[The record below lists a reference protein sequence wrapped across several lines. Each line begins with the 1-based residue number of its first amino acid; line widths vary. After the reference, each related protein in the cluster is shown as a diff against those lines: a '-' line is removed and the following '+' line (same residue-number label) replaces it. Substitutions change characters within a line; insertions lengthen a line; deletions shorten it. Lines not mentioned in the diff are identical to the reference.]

1 VSGETGTD
9 AADRA
14 DEEPRSTEGAPA
26 SGAVSSDFVFGTLA
40 TDDLRVAQLRLALAG
55 IHHGHDLSPADP
67 RPGEA
72 IRVGVTVGPPVRADR
87 VTCYFTTD
95 GHEPSGSRGRAAAG
109 EALELARTDVRWE
122 TLSWSYVEAWAGSLP
137 PQPAGTLVRY
147 RIEAWSERDDA
158 SRWAT
163 EMAGVVAGE
172 RPPGVSEAEGILLA
186 GALEPLWPVPRHGS
200 DAVHVDEDRVPD
212 WLRDAVIYEV
222 FIDRFATTGGQ
233 PFARPATPAGFYGG
247 TLRGVIDHLDH
258 IDGLGATCIWLSPL
272 FPSPSHHGYD
282 ATDYRTVEPRL
293 GTEEDLRDLL
303 AAAHD
308 RGIRVIL
315 DLAVNHVSSD
325 HPAFRKAV
333 ADRES
338 PEAGWFTFTHWPDR
352 YLSFF
357 GVRDH
362 PQIDTDDAGAR
373 EYMIESA
380 RHWLDLGV
388 DGFRCDYANGPSHAF
403 WSQFRAATRLA
414 KADSIT
420 LGEVVETP
428 ALQQT
433 YRGRLDG
440 CLDFVLLQALRR
452 FFAFGDLTAGELDAF
467 LSRHLEYFDGDFV
480 LPSFL
485 DNHDM
490 NRFLWVVGGDVRRL
504 KLAALCQFTLPHPP
518 IIYYGTEVGISQR
531 RDVRY
536 ADGSGHPEESRLPM
550 PWGAD
555 QDRDLL
561 AFYADLVRLRRERI
575 RVWRGARRTL
585 VREDPGFYVYR
596 CADGVDEAVVAL
608 NNGPHAQRFTPD
620 PSRPWRVALATGPD
634 VVLDGVHLTI
644 APLTGAVLVP
654 APRGT
659 GEPP

>member
-1 VSGETGTD
+1 MSETD
-9 AADRA
+9 A
-14 DEEPRSTEGAPA
+14 
-26 SGAVSSDFVFGTLA
+26 
-40 TDDLRVAQLRLALAG
+40 
-55 IHHGHDLSPADP
+55 
-67 RPGEA
+67 
-72 IRVGVTVGPPVRADR
+72 
-87 VTCYFTTD
+87 
-95 GHEPSGSRGRAAAG
+95 
-109 EALELARTDVRWE
+109 
-122 TLSWSYVEAWAGSLP
+122 
-137 PQPAGTLVRY
+137 
-147 RIEAWSERDDA
+147 
-158 SRWAT
+158 
-163 EMAGVVAGE
+163 
-172 RPPGVSEAEGILLA
+172 ILLP
-186 GALEPLWPVPRHGS
+186 GATEPLWPVPRRGS
-200 DAVHVDEDRVPD
+200 YAVHVDEERVPD
-212 WLRDAVIYEV
+212 WLRDAVIYQV
-222 FIDRFATTGGQ
+222 FIDRFAKTGDQ
-233 PFARPATPAGFYGG
+233 QLARPATPGGFYGG
-247 TLRGVIDHLDH
+247 TLRGVTDHLDH

-282 ATDYRTVEPRL
+282 ATDYRSVEPRL

-325 HPAFRKAV
+325 HPAFRRAV

-338 PEAGWFTFTHWPDR
+338 PEAGWFTFTHWPDQ

-362 PQIDTDDAGAR
+362 PQIDSDDAGAR

-414 KADSIT
+414 NADSIT

-428 ALQQT
+428 ALQRT

-467 LSRHLEYFDGDFV
+467 LRRHLEFFAGDFV

-518 IIYYGTEVGISQR
+518 IIYYGTEVGVSQR

-550 PWGAD
+550 SWGAD

-561 AFYADLVRLRRERI
+561 AFYRDLVGLRRERI
-575 RVWRGARRTL
+575 RVWRGARQTL
-585 VREDPGFYVYR
+585 VLQDPGFYAYR
-596 CADGVDEAVVAL
+596 CADGADEAVVVL
-608 NNGPHAQRFTPD
+608 NNGLRAQRFTPD
-620 PSRPWRVALATGPD
+620 PSSPWRVALATDPGIK
-634 VVLDGVHLTI
+634 LDGTGLTL
-644 APLTGAVLVP
+644 APLTGAVLLPSAARAWGRAVSP
-654 APRGT
+654 VVRHGRALPRQVAPGPVGRPRRDKQHEPLTETRSRICRRGLVVAT
-659 GEPP
+659 